1 MTKIEKNTD
10 IDLKELIEEEAKT
23 KTKKPSMYKVLMLND
38 DFTPMD
44 FVVFLLKKFFQKEE
58 KEASKI
64 MLEVHTKG
72 IAVCGVYSF
81 EIAETKTLNVLDTA
95 KKSGH
100 PLQCVLEKN

>member
-1 MTKIEKNTD
+1 MFW
-10 IDLKELIEEEAKT
+10 LPASGPVRLPASGFWLPVSGPVRSGPASGPVQLPVRSGRAAR
-23 KTKKPSMYKVLMLND
+23 PSRRAARRR
-38 DFTPMD
+38 
-44 FVVFLLKKFFQKEE
+44 KEE